1 MDERS
6 QSGVKLSINLPDSK
20 AKILVFHGPDFPEI
34 SFLQQIRDME
44 LKTVNTPEDL
54 SFEGG
59 ILLLDKTL
67 AEKSG
72 LVSYWRRSK
81 LWPLL
86 VITED
91 GFDYGDFLVPRDW
104 PRQFLLKALEA
115 AVREFN
121 LLVSRRALS
130 QELDSEHEKLFQLT
144 HIGLALSA
152 ERDLSRLLTTIL
164 AEGRRWACCDA
175 ASLFLVDRSTEGK
188 PQLVFKLVQNDS
200 VPYPFEEQRIP
211 LNKESLVGFVA
222 VTGEILNLPDVYDLS
237 NRLPFHFQ
245 RSFDESVGY
254 RTRSVVTIPMKN
266 HNQEVIG
273 VLQFL
278 NRKTSPDIALV
289 TRDITE
295 RHTRPF
301 TEDVV
306 VLLKALASQAAV
318 AIGNTLL
325 VNQIQELFEGF
336 VTASVM
342 AIEQRDPTTS
352 GHSFRVADLTT
363 GLAHALPRSEH
374 PRFNCISFNDNQIK
388 EIRYASLLHDFGKV
402 GVREGVLIK
411 AKKLP
416 PGRLE
421 QIWHR
426 FELFKEQLQRQ
437 AADGRVEYLLKNG
450 RDRYQEWAA
459 QYDQEI
465 EKRIQRLTHF
475 YAQVAQADEP
485 SILTSDGFEHL
496 QHIRETPFL
505 AGDRHIELL
514 TNDEFL
520 ALSVRRGSLTLA
532 ERKEIESH
540 VVHTFNFLNQ
550 IPWTKEL
557 KQVPSIA
564 MAHHE
569 KLDGSG
575 YPYGWDESKIPLESK
590 IMTIADIFDALT
602 ASDRPYK
609 KAMPAL
615 KAMEILEMEADNRLL
630 DKDLVKIF
638 IEARVFEVVN
648 SDQKNRPAYPGAEPH
663 AHSVCD
669 QD

>member
-1 MDERS
+1 MS
-6 QSGVKLSINLPDSK
+6 VNNPDFNSK
-20 AKILVFHGPDFPEI
+20 VLLFHGRDFPDITYLTQVRNLE
-34 SFLQQIRDME
+34 LQAVSDSSDIQNQ
-44 LKTVNTPEDL
+44 T
-54 SFEGG
+54 G
-59 ILLLDKTL
+59 ILLLDKAL
-67 AEKSG
+67 CESG
-72 LVSYWRRSK
+72 GTASQWRRGQQRSI
-81 LWPLL
+81 L
-86 VITED
+86 IIAEE
-91 GFDYGDFLVPRDW
+91 GIEYSDYLVPRGW
-104 PRQFLLKALEA
+104 PKQFTLKALEG
-115 AVREFN
+115 AVRELGLISKKR
-121 LLVSRRALS
+121 LLSR
-130 QELDSEHEKLFQLT
+130 ELDSEHEKLFQLT

-175 ASLFLVDRSTEGK
+175 ASMFLVDRNGGDSPPE
-188 PQLVFKLVQNDS
+188 LVFKLVQNDS
-200 VPYPFEEQRIP
+200 VHYPFEEMRFP
-211 LNKESLVGFVA
+211 LDKHSLAGFVA
-222 VTGEILNLPDVYDLS
+222 VTGDVLNLPDVYDLS
-237 NRLPFHFQ
+237 GRLPFHFN
-245 RSFDESVGY
+245 RSFDEQMGY

-278 NRKTSPDIALV
+278 NRKTSPEIKLIS
-289 TRDITE
+289 RDITE

-301 TEDVV
+301 TEEIV

-363 GLAHALPRSEH
+363 GLALALPRSDI
-374 PRFNCISFNDNQIK
+374 PRYRNVSFNDHQIK

-402 GVREGVLIK
+402 GVREDVLVK
-411 AKKLP
+411 ARKLP
-416 PGRLE
+416 PRRLDE
-421 QIWHR
+421 IWYR
-426 FELFKEQLQRQ
+426 FELYKEQIKRKASEERL
-437 AADGRVEYLLKNG
+437 EYLLQNG
-450 RDRYQEWAA
+450 QDAYLQWVGAYNMELETRMDR
-459 QYDQEI
+459 
-465 EKRIQRLTHF
+465 LSHF
-475 YAQVAQADEP
+475 YTQVAQANEP
-485 SILTSDGFEHL
+485 TILDSEGFDHL
-496 QHIRETPFL
+496 QSIRCQPIFE
-505 AGDRHIELL
+505 AGGRTIELL
-514 TNDEFL
+514 TDDEFL
-520 ALSVRRGSLTLA
+520 ALSVRRGSLTLD

-575 YPYGWDESKIPLESK
+575 YPNGWDADQIPLESK
-590 IMTIADIFDALT
+590 MMTIADIFDALT

-609 KAMPAL
+609 KAMPAHEAL
-615 KAMEILEMEADNRLL
+615 SILEAEAGRKLL
-630 DKDLVKIF
+630 DGELVNIF
-638 IEARVFEVVN
+638 IQARIYEKAKETKLEM
-648 SDQKNRPAYPGAEPH
+648 SGYPGMQPH

-669 QD
+669 EECPH